1 MSISHAVW
9 PFRFDRN
16 HRLVIV
22 MIAIMSAIPAV
33 ILMIPVAF
41 VQLPTLAVVI
51 VMGMTP
57 ICPFIGRTV
66 PAPCHPP
73 IVAPM
78 RSPVPIDPGV
88 AGTWKCP
95 TPLVTNRRW
104 CAPDVHPNLGRSRNR
119 ENGREQYA
127 IDPIQLHFCILRI
140 EKCGRSSKGLLPH
153 LGDLVFRTLS
163 ARTGTGLF
171 HIAEADRNR
180 HTVSVSANHVSCA
193 DAHQTYFL
201 SSLSSATWAW

>member
-1 MSISHAVW
+1 
-9 PFRFDRN
+9 
-16 HRLVIV
+16 

-41 VQLPTLAVVI
+41 VQLPTLAIVI

-73 IVAPM
+73 IVAPT

-95 TPLVTNRRW
+95 TPLVTNRRR
-104 CAPDVHPNLGRSRNR
+104 CAPHVHPNLGRSRNR
-119 ENGREQYA
+119 ENGCEQYA
-127 IDPIQLHFCILRI
+127 IDPIQLHFVFSELRNA
-140 EKCGRSSKGLLPH
+140 EEAVKGFSRIWATYYSEPYLIA
-153 LGDLVFRTLS
+153 LGQVCSIWLRLTAVHGLGS
-163 ARTGTGLF
+163 ARIMSRAQMPAKLT
-171 HIAEADRNR
+171 
-180 HTVSVSANHVSCA
+180 SC
-193 DAHQTYFL
+193 L
-201 SSLSSATWAW
+201 P